1 MAALFSYLLTLPIQ
15 HHQLYLSG
23 FSGGGYPL
31 RLAAIL
37 AAEEKRKNIPRFTV
51 RGWVSFFGMGGD
63 FLLDYWL
70 TPRSSVTKRLLGSDH
85 DVSETERWTETLQ
98 EWYSA
103 DTEFSDLPYTEGLSG
118 HVPTRGRV
126 WESLH
131 GLACFNDAVTGD
143 RGFSRRLAA
152 LPYSER
158 PAAVPESC
166 RAVYPQLYFESG
178 ASSLGEALPP
188 CLLIHGDSDDV
199 VPYEE
204 TLRTFAALKAAAAGV
219 EVLTIPGADHD
230 LCVDG
235 AVSPHA
241 VQAYEYAVAWM
252 LALL

>member
-15 HHQLYLSG
+15 HQQLYLSG

-37 AAEEKRKNIPRFTV
+37 AAEEKQRDIPRFTV

-63 FLLDYWL
+63 FLLDHWL

-103 DTEFSDLPYTEGLSG
+103 DIEFSDVPYTEGMSG
-118 HVPTRGRV
+118 HVPTRGQV

-143 RGFSRRLAA
+143 RGLSRRLSA

-158 PAAVPESC
+158 PAWIPESF

-178 ASSLGEALPP
+178 DSSLGKALPP

-219 EVLTIPGADHD
+219 ELLTIPGADHD

-235 AVSPHA
+235 AESPHA

-252 LALL
+252 LGLL